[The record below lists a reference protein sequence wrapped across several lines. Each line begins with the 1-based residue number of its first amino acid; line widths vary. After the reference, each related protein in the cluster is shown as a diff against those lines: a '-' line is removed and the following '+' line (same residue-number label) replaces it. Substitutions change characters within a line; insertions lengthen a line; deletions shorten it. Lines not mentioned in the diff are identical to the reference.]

1 MLENKQV
8 LDRRQKK
15 PKKLFLDSFLYTRLS
30 DDATKNK
37 DEKSRHKKTFHF
49 SDTLGRAPDNQF
61 TFSLERGHKPLETY
75 FSIVRTMVSHLQPI
89 KSIAAN

>member
-8 LDRRQKK
+8 LDRCHKK
-15 PKKLFLDSFLYTRLS
+15 TKKLFLDSFLYTRLS

-37 DEKSRHKKTFHF
+37 DEKSRHRKTFHF

-61 TFSLERGHKPLETY
+61 TLSLERGHKPLETY
-75 FSIVRTMVSHLQPI
+75 IP
-89 KSIAAN
+89 